1 MALSK
6 EIKKVLDNM
15 SAPALI
21 SWLAYCYGEWQPIWE
36 EVSEEEFVKHV
47 GNPNELKLNDILEH
61 MLDLENIYRRVPIYK
76 DTGILAM
83 MNSEPIGYR
92 YEKQSGKKFVVL
104 LGSDM
109 MDYINSRKDLKDLI

>member
-1 MALSK
+1 
-6 EIKKVLDNM
+6 M
-15 SAPALI
+15 SVPALI

-47 GNPNELKLNDILEH
+47 GNPNELNDILEH

-76 DTGILAM
+76 ETGLLSMI
-83 MNSEPIGYR
+83 NSEPIGYK
-92 YEKQSGKKFVVL
+92 YERQAGKEFVIS

-109 MDYINSRKDLKDLI
+109 MNYINERKDLKDLI

>member
-1 MALSK
+1 MALPNG
-6 EIKKVLDNM
+6 IKKFLDSL
-15 SAPALI
+15 SADDLKV
-21 SWLAYCYGEWQPIWE
+21 WLALKYGETHPIWE
-36 EVSEEEFVKHV
+36 EVSKEEFDKHV
-47 GNPNELKLNDILEH
+47 GDSDFTMEWLERV
-61 MLDLENIYRRVPIYK
+61 LISEENYRRVPIYK

-92 YEKQSGKKFVVL
+92 YEKQSGKEFVVL